1 VNQYR
6 ADLHVHTV
14 LSPCAEV
21 EMIPPLIV
29 ECALEKHISLIA
41 ITDHN
46 SSRNFAAVK
55 KAAEGTSLT
64 VLPGM
69 ELQTREEVH
78 VLSLFDTE
86 DQIKEFQQIVDKNL
100 PDFKNQPEH
109 FGEQFIVD
117 ETGGFLDREDR
128 MLLSSVNVSIEDAFH
143 IVEGLGGLFIPAHVN
158 RKAYGLLANL
168 GFVPTDIDIKA
179 VEISRHLTPAA
190 ALLQFPQLKGYSIVQ
205 NGDVHRL
212 DEFLGSL
219 ILKIENPTISEIKS
233 ALTNSE
239 DRSFFI
245 ESSDNTI

>member
-1 VNQYR
+1 M
-6 ADLHVHTV
+6 HTV

-29 ECALEKHISLIA
+29 EKALEKHISLIA

-55 KAAEGTSLT
+55 KAAAGTSLT

-78 VLSLFDTE
+78 ILCLFDSE
-86 DQIKEFQQIVDKNL
+86 DQIQEYQQIVDKLL

-117 ETGGFLDREDR
+117 ETGGFLAREDR
-128 MLLSSVNVSIEDAFH
+128 MLLSSVNISIEDAFR
-143 IVEGLGGLFIPAHVN
+143 IVEDLGGLFIPAHVN

-190 ALLQFPQLKGYSIVQ
+190 ALLQFPQLEGFSIVQ

-219 ILKIENPTISEIKS
+219 ILRIENPTISEIKS
-233 ALTNSE
+233 ALTISQN
-239 DRSFFI
+239 RSFFI
-245 ESSDNTI
+245 ETSDNTI

>member
-1 VNQYR
+1 
-6 ADLHVHTV
+6 VHTV

-29 ECALEKHISLIA
+29 EKAIEKQISIIA

-55 KAAEGTSLT
+55 KAAAGTSLT

-78 VLSLFDTE
+78 ILCLFDTE
-86 DQIKEFQQIVDKNL
+86 DQIQEYQQIVDKLL

-117 ETGGFLDREDR
+117 ETGEFLAREDR
-128 MLLSSVNVSIEDAFH
+128 MLLSSVNVSIEDAFR
-143 IVEGLGGLFIPAHVN
+143 IVENLGGLFIPAHVN

-168 GFVPTDIDIKA
+168 GFVPTDIDIQA
-179 VEISRHLTPAA
+179 VEISRHLTPVA
-190 ALLQFPQLKGYSIVQ
+190 ALLQFPQLEGFSIVQ

-233 ALTNSE
+233 ALTISQN
-239 DRSFFI
+239 RSFFI
-245 ESSDNTI
+245 ETSDNTI